1 MINMNTERPYD
12 YGPCLREL
20 LDSDD
25 GGTRFV
31 RNVGGYLLA
40 GTP

>member
-1 MINMNTERPYD
+1 MNMERPSD
-12 YGPCLREL
+12 DGLCLREL

-25 GGTRFV
+25 GGTRFL
-31 RNVGGYLLA
+31 RNISDYLLA